1 MIQRQIY
8 KKKFSSKINR
18 KMQVVSDEKTT
29 VGQRKKM
36 PLAKALQQPVGQCQK
51 ISQKMVPTI
60 SN

>member
-8 KKKFSSKINR
+8 KKNFSSKINR

-29 VGQRKKM
+29 VGQRKKT

-51 ISQKMVPTI
+51 IS
-60 SN
+60 